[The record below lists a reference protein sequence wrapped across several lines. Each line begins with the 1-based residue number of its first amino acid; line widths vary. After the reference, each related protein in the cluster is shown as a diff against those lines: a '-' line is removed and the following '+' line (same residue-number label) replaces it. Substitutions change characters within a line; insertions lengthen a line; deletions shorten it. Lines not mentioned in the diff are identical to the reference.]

1 MTESQ
6 EDEKRILNKDKP
18 EMNRGVELLLRN
30 RRRKPER
37 PKTFQVKFGK
47 LIALWNREIIFHFNL
62 LGHKKKIKTLWRS
75 AMSETLIVTLTLMT
89 LVSILA
95 IMVGGMIGWMARQH
109 SYETTPQVVYT
120 HPEMF
125 DENGQL
131 VPDEIL
137 ALRIEN
143 NYDINTEETEE
154 E

>member
-1 MTESQ
+1 
-6 EDEKRILNKDKP
+6 
-18 EMNRGVELLLRN
+18 
-30 RRRKPER
+30 
-37 PKTFQVKFGK
+37 
-47 LIALWNREIIFHFNL
+47 
-62 LGHKKKIKTLWRS
+62 
-75 AMSETLIVTLTLMT
+75 MSETLVVTLTLMT

-125 DENGQL
+125 DANGQL

-137 ALRIEN
+137 ALVIEN
-143 NYDINTEETEE
+143 NYDTDTENDEE

>member
-1 MTESQ
+1 
-6 EDEKRILNKDKP
+6 
-18 EMNRGVELLLRN
+18 
-30 RRRKPER
+30 
-37 PKTFQVKFGK
+37 
-47 LIALWNREIIFHFNL
+47 
-62 LGHKKKIKTLWRS
+62 
-75 AMSETLIVTLTLMT
+75 MSETLVVTLTLMT

-95 IMVGGMIGWMARQH
+95 ILVGGMIGWMARQH

-143 NYDINTEETEE
+143 NYDNDEDDTEE
-154 E
+154 EG

>member
-1 MTESQ
+1 
-6 EDEKRILNKDKP
+6 
-18 EMNRGVELLLRN
+18 
-30 RRRKPER
+30 
-37 PKTFQVKFGK
+37 
-47 LIALWNREIIFHFNL
+47 
-62 LGHKKKIKTLWRS
+62 
-75 AMSETLIVTLTLMT
+75 MSETLIVTLTLMT